1 MHLWTSSLKGTYR
14 YGIFMLMSIGWELIE
29 LQHVQGPFAFALENF
44 YTHSITIKQLQAHR
58 DGS

>member
-1 MHLWTSSLKGTYR
+1 
-14 YGIFMLMSIGWELIE
+14 MLMSIGWELIE